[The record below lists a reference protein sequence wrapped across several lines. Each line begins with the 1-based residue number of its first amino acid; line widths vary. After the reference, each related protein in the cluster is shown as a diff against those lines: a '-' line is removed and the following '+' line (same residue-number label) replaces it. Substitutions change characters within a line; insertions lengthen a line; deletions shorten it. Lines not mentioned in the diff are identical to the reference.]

1 MLGSSGSGLFKR
13 RSKTNDIASW
23 VKRDNLAAVPW
34 RRWSWPQARN
44 VNSPRSK
51 SIFTASES
59 LSRKMRSV
67 KVSLIRSPSSI
78 FACVDGAAA
87 AMIQR
92 NKKGRSRRRHS
103 TSSEICKKA
112 KYLSMWVR
120 NLIKQAS
127 GDKSKVR
134 EEAAADED
142 PLVVDRGE
150 IAIEVEAG
158 GVG

>member
-1 MLGSSGSGLFKR
+1 M
-13 RSKTNDIASW
+13 
-23 VKRDNLAAVPW
+23 
-34 RRWSWPQARN
+34 
-44 VNSPRSK
+44 
-51 SIFTASES
+51 
-59 LSRKMRSV
+59 
-67 KVSLIRSPSSI
+67 
-78 FACVDGAAA
+78 
-87 AMIQR
+87 
-92 NKKGRSRRRHS
+92 
-103 TSSEICKKA
+103 
-112 KYLSMWVR
+112 R